1 MRRPLGWMAVW
12 LMAAGA
18 CSRNADRARK
28 HESHEQGEEAAAVD
42 PHAGHDMTAK
52 PGSVPAGQV
61 EVVLAP
67 ERQQRIGLTL
77 GKAERTS
84 VGGTI
89 RATGVVRTDERR
101 EAHIHPK
108 IMGWVEKVFVDAE
121 GQKVRRGQPLYSIYS
136 QDLLVAQQDYLRAR
150 KLGPDLAQA
159 ARDRL
164 RLLDIPEDEIRRI
177 EETGATRALTI
188 RAPLSGTVLQKS
200 ILAGQ
205 YVGPEMQLYWIA
217 DLSRVWI
224 MADVYEYELGR
235 LDRKGTARVQV
246 AGMDRELEA
255 VVDYV
260 YPTVDTATRTARV
273 RLIVPNPK
281 GDLRPGN
288 FATVSLPTGALDVL
302 SVPDEAVIDTG
313 MRQVVFVHL
322 GGGRFRPALVQV
334 GRRSGGRA
342 EIRAGLEEGA
352 EVVVSGQFLLDSES
366 RLRGAG
372 TGPQHGGH

>member
-1 MRRPLGWMAVW
+1 MRRVFAWMTVLLAT
-12 LMAAGA
+12 AGA
-18 CSRNADRARK
+18 CSRGADRAPA
-28 HESHEQGEEAAAVD
+28 HDSHKPGAEAAKPAD
-42 PHAGHDMTAK
+42 PHAGHEMR
-52 PGSVPAGQV
+52 PGEVPTGQA

-67 ERQQRIGLTL
+67 DRQQRIGLTL

-89 RATGVVRTDERR
+89 RATGVVKTDERR

-108 IMGWVEKVFVDAE
+108 LMGWIEKVFVSAE

-150 KLGPDLAQA
+150 KGSPDLAQA
-159 ARDRL
+159 SRDRL

-188 RAPLSGTVLQKS
+188 RAPLSGTVLEKS
-200 ILAGQ
+200 ILPGQ

-224 MADVYEYELGR
+224 IADVYEYELGR

-255 VVDYV
+255 VVDYI
-260 YPTVDTATRTARV
+260 YPTVDTATRTAKV
-273 RLIVPNPK
+273 RLVLSNPK
-281 GDLRPGN
+281 GELRPGN
-288 FATVSLPTGALDVL
+288 FATVSLPTGSLDIL

-342 EIRAGLEEGA
+342 EIQAGLEKGA

-366 RLRGAG
+366 RLRGAS
-372 TGPQHGGH
+372 TGAQHGGH

>member
-1 MRRPLGWMAVW
+1 MRTGFAIMTLFVLA
-12 LMAAGA
+12 A
-18 CSRNADRARK
+18 CSRGAPDPGHGDHTGAARAGKR
-28 HESHEQGEEAAAVD
+28 D
-42 PHAGHDMTAK
+42 PHAGHDMAAR
-52 PGSVPAGQV
+52 PGQAPADQAD
-61 EVVLAP
+61 VVLAP

-84 VGGTI
+84 VVGTI

-108 IMGWVEKVFVDAE
+108 IMGWVEKVFVAAE

-150 KLGPDLAQA
+150 KFSPDLAQA

-188 RAPLSGTVLQKS
+188 RAPLSGTVIEKS
-200 ILAGQ
+200 ILPGQ

-235 LDRKGTARVQV
+235 LDRTGTAKVQI
-246 AGMDRELEA
+246 AGSDGEIA
-255 VVDYV
+255 ATVDYV
-260 YPTVDTATRTARV
+260 YPTVDTATRTAKV
-273 RLIVPNPK
+273 RLVVSNPK
-281 GDLRPGN
+281 GDLRPGS
-288 FATVSLPTGALDVL
+288 FATVSLPTSSLDIL
-302 SVPDEAVIDTG
+302 SVPEEAVIDTG
-313 MRQVVFVHL
+313 VRQVVFVHL
-322 GGGRFRPALVQV
+322 GNGHFRPALVEV

-342 EIRAGLEEGA
+342 EIRSGLEERA
-352 EVVVSGQFLLDSES
+352 EVVVGGQFLLDSES

-372 TGPQHGGH
+372 PGAQHGSH